1 MRLSSSV
8 SIVLAVA
15 CCLLTA
21 NSVNSES
28 SQQNFA
34 SEKLEEIGKV
44 TTKAE
49 DTAVDIVADGQDDSQ
64 VSSLVVMASSIEPLS
79 SSESVEVEGRKLKK
93 KGGSKI
99 LKIIKHKI
107 KHKLKKGKKKHKFK
121 KGKRKKLKRK
131 ILKHSKKIKKIAKLG
146 GAAAAATGIS
156 LGVSLPLSLRRRRR
170 PVDTDLDGEND
181 STDDSDGIDF
191 DGDGSDQDG
200 GDSGGGGGKLLDRFC
215 YYLKRN
221 NI

>member
-21 NSVNSES
+21 SSVNSES
-28 SQQNFA
+28 SQQNVA
-34 SEKLEEIGKV
+34 SENLEEIGKV
-44 TTKAE
+44 TTKVE

-64 VSSLVVMASSIEPLS
+64 VSLAVTASSIEPLS
-79 SSESVEVEGRKLKK
+79 SSESAEVEGRKLKK

-146 GAAAAATGIS
+146 GAAAAAAGIS

-170 PVDTDLDGEND
+170 PVDTDFDGEND

-215 YYLKRN
+215 YYLKKN
-221 NI
+221 